1 MVSFS
6 VTEMLSQAS
15 MALVPIR
22 MYSLETVQEFKP
34 LGHPQFWLNINRF
47 STYWKYVLSK
57 NFLCTRKFI
66 LHFGEFYVSFLEW
79 GYTNSIFVGTFICT
93 LMKYF
98 IENVLQIWHDLAK
111 NLCSSRVI
119 ASIENWKIIRKNL
132 IKPICFNFNKDWP
145 FHLRILGVEK

>member
-111 NLCSSRVI
+111 KPMFITGNCFHRKL
-119 ASIENWKIIRKNL
+119 ENHQK
-132 IKPICFNFNKDWP
+132 KPHQA
-145 FHLRILGVEK
+145 HLVQFYRELARFAYVSEE